1 MSVCLPARVIR
12 RFTACH
18 AICLFVV
25 ITRVASDYR
34 DSRVRLLAL
43 IPARYGV
50 GNKQSTTSDPGH
62 RQPIMLLPVP
72 ARDWFPVIR
81 CFKEANARVG
91 GNRDSSQQDRTARF
105 GRHGRARANPDRS
118 QRTRLARPLG
128 GAATRRDS
136 GSHDQW
142 STRPADTPDPD
153 RRAASGCL
161 HVDELLRTV
170 AICP

>member
-1 MSVCLPARVIR
+1 VCLPARVIR

-50 GNKQSTTSDPGH
+50 GQTINDLRSRP
-62 RQPIMLLPVP
+62 P
-72 ARDWFPVIR
+72 AADHAAARPCTGLVSSNTL
-81 CFKEANARVG
+81 FKEANARVG